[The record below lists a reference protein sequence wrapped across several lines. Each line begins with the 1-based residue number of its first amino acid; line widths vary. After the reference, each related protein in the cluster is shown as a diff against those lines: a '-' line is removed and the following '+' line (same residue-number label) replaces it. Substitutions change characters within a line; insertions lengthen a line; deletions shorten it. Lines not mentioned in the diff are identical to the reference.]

1 MMRWS
6 LGIGMIHQHFK
17 LVDVFTAQDN
27 IVMGT
32 EKRSPPA
39 KKKRWQEKSLP
50 SVKNMVWK
58 LTH

>member
-1 MMRWS
+1 M
-6 LGIGMIHQHFK
+6 F
-17 LVDVFTAQDN
+17 FTAQDN

-32 EKRSPPA
+32 EKDRRLR